1 MVPFDSSYDFVI
13 NMLFQDI
20 PGIIHGKTSDR
31 GCSGSAFDPLG
42 QSRGPAPPL
51 EAKNEDS
58 PEEKIRQLEKKVNEL
73 VEESC
78 VANSCGDLKLALEK
92 AKDAG
97 RKERVLVR
105 QREQITSPE
114 NINLDLTYSVLF
126 NLASQYSANEMY
138 AEALNTYQ
146 VIVKNKMF
154 SNAGRLKVNMG
165 NIYLKQRN
173 YSKAIKFYRMALD
186 QIPSVHKEMR

>member
-1 MVPFDSSYDFVI
+1 MTGTI
-13 NMLFQDI
+13 QDGVAR
-20 PGIIHGKTSDR
+20 PMTAVRAAGFSKAALR
-31 GCSGSAFDPLG
+31 GSAFDPLG

-78 VANSCGDLKLALEK
+78 IANSCGDLKLALEK

-105 QREQITSPE
+105 QREQVTSPE
-114 NINLDLTYSVLF
+114 NINLDLTYSVSVGVPARPACLPG
-126 NLASQYSANEMY
+126 LLVLVWLILSLM
-138 AEALNTYQ
+138 LR
-146 VIVKNKMF
+146 VKP
-154 SNAGRLKVNMG
+154 R
-165 NIYLKQRN
+165 YCTC
-173 YSKAIKFYRMALD
+173 
-186 QIPSVHKEMR
+186 

>member
-1 MVPFDSSYDFVI
+1 MYKIAPTLLGHKLKLLTCV
-13 NMLFQDI
+13 
-20 PGIIHGKTSDR
+20 
-31 GCSGSAFDPLG
+31 SGSAFDPLG

-78 VANSCGDLKLALEK
+78 IANSCGDLKLALEK

-105 QREQITSPE
+105 QREQVTSPE
-114 NINLDLTYSVLF
+114 NINLDLTYS
-126 NLASQYSANEMY
+126 E
-138 AEALNTYQ
+138 
-146 VIVKNKMF
+146 
-154 SNAGRLKVNMG
+154 
-165 NIYLKQRN
+165 
-173 YSKAIKFYRMALD
+173 D
-186 QIPSVHKEMR
+186 